1 MTEQQQTQPSAAA
14 DGEDAP
20 QGPPT
25 PDEENSTG
33 ESSTGDA
40 AGNTPTEGEADV
52 PAPAP
57 APVPEPEAPAPAPE
71 PHPEKNRRIL
81 RAALRWTA
89 AVAVFAAFGA
99 GTAYGVTQMDRTDVP
114 GLATQS
120 DGRWDYPTL
129 VRPPLPS
136 GSPGPLVDSN
146 KAGAHYADLRE
157 LVLPAPK
164 GATADPALRG
174 TDGWLDRKVFLAEF
188 AADQREEM
196 AQKLTDYGLRHIA
209 ARGWTLPD
217 GTRARIFLLQFS
229 TAAVAEQ
236 LTSDELADYSSP
248 AHSFRGADLYE
259 PDEAFATIPRPKDVN
274 ITPYSETKPYGAE
287 QLRLAFVSA
296 GDTVAVVEQSRKG
309 GAATVPFQQT
319 VTLQGELLA

>member
-20 QGPPT
+20 QGPPA
-25 PDEENSTG
+25 PDGAGSTG
-33 ESSTGDA
+33 GA
-40 AGNTPTEGEADV
+40 AGTTPAGGEAGA
-52 PAPAP
+52 APT
-57 APVPEPEAPAPAPE
+57 PEPESPASE
-71 PHPEKNRRIL
+71 PHPGKDRRVL

-99 GTAYGVTQMDRTDVP
+99 GTAYGVTRLDRTDVP

-136 GSPGPLVDSN
+136 GSPGPVADSN
-146 KAGAHYADLRE
+146 QAGAHYADLRA

-164 GATADPALRG
+164 GAEADPALRG
-174 TDGWLDRKVFLAEF
+174 KDGWLDRKVFLAEF
-188 AADQREEM
+188 TAEQRDDM

-209 ARGWTLPD
+209 ARGWTMPD
-217 GTRARIFLLQFS
+217 GTRARVFLLQFS
-229 TAAVAEQ
+229 TAAVAEEVASEEF
-236 LTSDELADYSSP
+236 TDYSSP
-248 AHSFRGADLYE
+248 VHPFRGADLYD
-259 PDEAFATIPRPKDVN
+259 PDEAFSTVPRPKDVN
-274 ITPYSETKPYGAE
+274 VMPYSERKPYGAE
-287 QLRLAFVSA
+287 QLRLAFVTA
-296 GDTVAVVEQSRKG
+296 GDTVAVVEQFRKG

-319 VTLQGELLA
+319 VVLQGELLA